1 MDYRQYITIDP
12 EIRSGK
18 PCVKGTR
25 ITVGDVL
32 GYFAA
37 GMTEEQVLADHPELS
52 SKSLRACFAYAAA
65 AQDSTQSIAM

>member
-1 MDYRQYITIDP
+1 MDYRQYITISPDV
-12 EIRSGK
+12 RSGK

-37 GMTEEQVLADHPELS
+37 GMTVEQVVADHPELTS
-52 SKSLRACFAYAAA
+52 ESLRACFGYAAA

>member
-1 MDYRQYITIDP
+1 MDYRQYIAISP

-18 PCVKGTR
+18 PCVKGSR

-37 GMTEEQVLADHPELS
+37 GMTEAQVMEDHPELTS
-52 SKSLRACFAYAAA
+52 ESIRACFAYAAA
-65 AQDSTQSIAM
+65 AQNSTQSIAM

>member
-1 MDYRQYITIDP
+1 MDYRKHISIDP
-12 EIRSGK
+12 EVRSGK

-37 GMTEEQVLADHPELS
+37 GMSEEEVTKDFPELTHDAI
-52 SKSLRACFAYAAA
+52 LACFAYAAA
-65 AQDSTQSIAM
+65 SQEGTQSIVV

>member
-1 MDYRQYITIDP
+1 MDYRKYIEIDP
-12 EIRSGK
+12 EVRSGK

-37 GMTEEQVLADHPELS
+37 GMTEKEVITDFPELTHDAI
-52 SKSLRACFAYAAA
+52 LACFAYAAA
-65 AQDSTQSIAM
+65 AQEGTQSVVV